1 MTTETVKELTPEE
14 ELDYFLPYQLAWIKD
29 PSQISIRNKSRRT
42 GGTETVAF
50 ESILWG
56 FETQMPSKDI
66 WFTSADKKAAE
77 EFIVAATRW
86 AKIFNLAAELVGKEL
101 INEDDEDKFFLKYE
115 LKIPLG
121 DSGDVLRVH
130 AMSSSTNSF
139 HGKQGFMIVDEMA
152 RHKDQVG
159 LWEGA
164 FPATL
169 WGYPLRIIST
179 QNGKGFF
186 YRLCQ
191 ECKEGKHDNWGYH
204 EITIHTAVDQG
215 LYDKIAIGMGIIQPG
230 EITTQEQREKWKA
243 EIRKNCLT
251 ESVWKQQFECEAED
265 EGDKFLSF
273 ELIASCE
280 TENIIWQQDII
291 PAKWNGS
298 EFKRGPDHYESK
310 WIHETIKSF
319 TIWLNSLEVSGQL
332 YLGWDTGRKKDLSV
346 AWIYE
351 KIGMVRF
358 TRLVIALEKMP
369 FWIQELFRD
378 ALLQHKKIR
387 RACFDSTGIGA
398 QLAENARLKFG
409 DTTVEE
415 ITFTAK
421 IKEVMAYRMKGV
433 LEDKNLKLPAN
444 RIIADD
450 FHKPKKETT
459 ASGNVRFVVEED
471 ENANE
476 HSHADYFWAGCLA
489 LEADSNFA
497 GPVHIVSGKKRES
510 VDLINRMNLNLLVLI
525 CLIAF
530 QTERS
535 LRVFSHRAK
544 PR

>member
-1 MTTETVKELTPEE
+1 MIEETITQIPDEGI
-14 ELDYFLPYQLAWIKD
+14 DYFLPYQLEWIQD
-29 PSQISIRNKSRRT
+29 EHQISLRDKSRRT

-50 ESILWG
+50 ESLLWG
-56 FETQMPSKDI
+56 FQTDMPSKDI

-77 EFIVAATRW
+77 EFIVAITKW
-86 AKIFNLAAELVGKEL
+86 ARVFNLASELVGQEL
-101 INEDDEDKFFLKYE
+101 INEEDEDKFFLKYE
-115 LKIPLG
+115 IKIPLG
-121 DSGDVLRVH
+121 DSGDILRVN

-179 QNGKGFF
+179 QNGKGFY

-191 ECKEGKHDNWGYH
+191 ECRDGKHDNWGYH
-204 EITIHTAVDQG
+204 KVTIHDAVNQG

-230 EITTQEQREKWKA
+230 EITTEAQREKWKA

-265 EGDKFLSF
+265 DGDKFLTY

-280 TENIIWQQDII
+280 SDNILWKQDIFPLRFDGSNI
-291 PAKWNGS
+291 KYGPEHLQSRWIIETVKVFAK
-298 EFKRGPDHYESK
+298 
-310 WIHETIKSF
+310 
-319 TIWLNSLEVSGQL
+319 WLNSNEVSGDL

-346 AWIYE
+346 AWLYE
-351 KIGMVRF
+351 KIGMVRI
-358 TRLVIALEKMP
+358 TRFYIALEKTP
-369 FWIQELFRD
+369 FWVQELFRD
-378 ALLQHKKIR
+378 VFLNHRKLR
-387 RACFDSTGIGA
+387 RSCFDATGIGA
-398 QLAENARLKFG
+398 HLAENAKLKFG
-409 DTTVEE
+409 ESAVEE

-421 IKEVMAYRMKGV
+421 IKELMAYQLKGL
-433 LEDKNLKLPAN
+433 LEDKNFRIPAD

-459 ASGNVRFVVEED
+459 ASGAVRFVVEED

-476 HSHADYFWAGCLA
+476 HSHADYFWSACLS
-489 LEADSNFA
+489 LQADSNSGGPIHIKA
-497 GPVHIVSGKKRES
+497 GKSRQANK
-510 VDLINRMNLNLLVLI
+510 VLEGYY
-525 CLIAF
+525 
-530 QTERS
+530 Q
-535 LRVFSHRAK
+535 
-544 PR
+544 

>member
-1 MTTETVKELTPEE
+1 MTEE
-14 ELDYFLPYQLAWIKD
+14 VLNTIPDEGIDYFLPYQLEWIKD
-29 PSQISIRNKSRRT
+29 PFQISIRNKSRRT
-42 GGTETVAF
+42 GGTEGVAF
-50 ESILWG
+50 EALLWG
-56 FETQMPSKDI
+56 FETIMPSKDV

-77 EFIVAATRW
+77 EFIVAATKW
-86 AKIFNLAAELVGKEL
+86 AKVFNLAAELVGKEL

-121 DSGDVLRVH
+121 DSGDVLRVN

-186 YRLCQ
+186 YRLCK
-191 ECKEGKHDNWGYH
+191 ECEEGKHDNWGYH
-204 EITIHTAVDQG
+204 KVTIHDAVNDG

-230 EITTQEQREKWKA
+230 ESTTIEQREAWKK

-280 TENIIWQQDII
+280 SEDILWTQELLTLRWNGENI
-291 PAKWNGS
+291 
-298 EFKRGPDHYESK
+298 KRGPDHYENK
-310 WIHETIKSF
+310 WILETIKLF
-319 TIWLNSLEVSGQL
+319 TKWLNSVPVSGQL
-332 YLGWDTGRKKDLSV
+332 FLGWDTGRKKDLSV
-346 AWIYE
+346 AWLYE
-351 KIGMVRF
+351 KIDRLRITRF
-358 TRLVIALEKMP
+358 YIALEKMP
-369 FWIQELFRD
+369 FWVQELLRD
-378 ALLQHKKIR
+378 ALLQHKKLR
-387 RACFDSTGIGA
+387 RGCFDATGIGA

-409 DTTVEE
+409 DNMVEE

-421 IKEVMAYRMKGV
+421 IKEAMAYRMKGM
-433 LEDKNLKLPAN
+433 LEDKNFRLPSD

-459 ASGNVRFVVEED
+459 ASGAVRFVVEDD
-471 ENANE
+471 ESANE
-476 HSHADYFWAGCLA
+476 HSHADYFWGACLS
-489 LEADSNFA
+489 LQADSISG
-497 GPVHIVSGKKRES
+497 GPVVIKSANKRQAAKM
-510 VDLINRMNLNLLVLI
+510 LIGYEN
-525 CLIAF
+525 
-530 QTERS
+530 
-535 LRVFSHRAK
+535 
-544 PR
+544 